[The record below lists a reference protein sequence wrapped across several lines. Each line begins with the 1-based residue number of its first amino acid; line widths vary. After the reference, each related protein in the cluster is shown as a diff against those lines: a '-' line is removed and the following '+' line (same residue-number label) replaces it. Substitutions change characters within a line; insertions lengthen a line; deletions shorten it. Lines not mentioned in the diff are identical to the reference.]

1 MQDKCEFKLEDIEK
15 IVRDFNY
22 VKQFSLSDTKLLMW
36 NHKSILQGNIDKIAA
51 KKKVSMKKIL
61 LEIAQLSDC
70 LSVNRDKKKLSK
82 LMEDKN
88 SAQAAHDRND
98 RREQVKDSD
107 DYFELVE
114 CRDVMVNVKA

>member
-36 NHKSILQGNIDKIAA
+36 NHKSILQGNIDKIAT

-98 RREQVKDSD
+98 RRE
-107 DYFELVE
+107 
-114 CRDVMVNVKA
+114 